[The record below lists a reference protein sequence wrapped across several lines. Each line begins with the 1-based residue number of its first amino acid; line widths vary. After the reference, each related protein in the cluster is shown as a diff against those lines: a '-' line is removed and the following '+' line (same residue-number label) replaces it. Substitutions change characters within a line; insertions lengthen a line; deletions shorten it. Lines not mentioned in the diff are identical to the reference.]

1 MSKIIVE
8 EFDICHKFMESC
20 VQHILPLNEREFVGL
35 THIVSCDEFVIFV
48 SYDKKVYGDKI
59 QQFVQDII
67 KVVRKS
73 DL

>member
-1 MSKIIVE
+1 
-8 EFDICHKFMESC
+8 MESC

-48 SYDKKVYGDKI
+48 SYDKKVFGDKI

-67 KVVRKS
+67 KEV
-73 DL
+73 